1 MSIYVLDTSFAYSLI
16 GQRDS
21 NHNRAVKIF
30 ESITDEDRII
40 LPEITYLELIC
51 GVFDVRDIDN
61 LVNIVSDGRLEIT
74 NSKDIRFIKNLNY
87 ETRKKLKA
95 GDCQI
100 MAITIRKN
108 AKLLSFDK
116 KLIKSLKDIFTLA
129 K

>member
-1 MSIYVLDTSFAYSLI
+1 MSIYVLDPSFAYSLI

-30 ESITDEDRII
+30 ELITDEDRIVF
-40 LPEITYLELIC
+40 PEITYLELIC

-61 LVNIVSDGRLEIT
+61 LVSIVSDGKLEVT
-74 NSKDIRFIKNLNY
+74 NSKDIKFIKNLNY
-87 ETRKKLKA
+87 ETRRKLKSA
-95 GDCQI
+95 DCQI

-116 KLIKSLKDIFTLA
+116 KLIRVLEDLSTLA